1 MKQKRPSS
9 IAKTNFIT
17 PYRTRGFFNLFRK
30 QTPTVDPP
38 RPGAMYP
45 NELRDE
51 IERVGSGKIVELIR
65 IGYDGELDD
74 MPIIIEIT
82 EIGREGFSG
91 KIVNVE
97 RDLIEEN
104 SEKTVYA
111 KRGGGLIHFL
121 YTDGDIKEVIENN
134 DLENLAQERDISA
147 IVEVV
152 SALETGDRVLTAYYD
167 KKHRGTVNIEGELV
181 SKSPDAKSF
190 RIKVEKING
199 VPLEKMVEKQF
210 NAEDDVVIDISII

>member
-1 MKQKRPSS
+1 MKQKLPTPFG
-9 IAKTNFIT
+9 KTNIIA

-30 QTPTVDPP
+30 QTPTIDPP

-51 IERVGSGKIVELIR
+51 IERIGTGKIVELIR

-82 EIGREGFSG
+82 ETRREGFSG

-111 KRGGGLIHFL
+111 KRGGGLIHFQ
-121 YTDGDIKEVIENN
+121 YNDGDIKEVLENH
-134 DLENLAQERDISA
+134 DLEELAQERDISA

-152 SALETGDRVLTAYYD
+152 SALESGDRVLTAYYD
-167 KKHRGTVNIEGELV
+167 KKHRGTVNVEGVMV
-181 SKSPDAKSF
+181 SKSPDHKSF

-199 VPLEKMVEKQF
+199 VELDNQVEKQF